1 MARQVHII
9 QSFESLYQEIED
21 WRPTVDGLN
30 FSSISEEDKLLLER
44 GFEKDEVAK
53 ALKDI

>member
-1 MARQVHII
+1 MARRVHII
-9 QSFESLYQEIED
+9 RSFESLYQEIED

-44 GFEKDEVAK
+44 GFEKDKVAK
-53 ALKDI
+53 TLKDI